1 MTGAKKTQIIF
12 SFSKKNTEKVSA
24 LIIMQTTAPRS
35 KIMVRILK
43 VKEIVC
49 FLISVN
55 QKAQK
60 MAIPQAKDP

>member
-1 MTGAKKTQIIF
+1 
-12 SFSKKNTEKVSA
+12 
-24 LIIMQTTAPRS
+24 MQTTAPRS

-60 MAIPQAKDP
+60 MAIPQANDP